1 METSV
6 QRSSKIPSISDSYK
20 RITGGT
26 PIISV
31 GNPGASYKSQ
41 TESALEKYQAEKAV
55 AEQRLKDRYI
65 QQYGEAGYNRFME
78 ANQKRLGD
86 IESSIK
92 QAENNKKRGMSIT
105 PAQILRDEQQRER
118 DYRASTRGLEGTYKT
133 SQYANSS
140 IY

>member
-41 TESALEKYQAEKAV
+41 TESALEKYRAEKAV
-55 AEQRLKDRYI
+55 EDQRLKDQYI
-65 QQYGEAGYNRFME
+65 KQYGKAGYETYLE
-78 ANQKRLGD
+78 AMK
-86 IESSIK
+86 
-92 QAENNKKRGMSIT
+92 T
-105 PAQILRDEQQRER
+105 RDEQQKAQQDLYKKMGPPSNYQRGLAQAQENK
-118 DYRASTRGLEGTYKT
+118 RASEANADFNRGYTTGSQQGTRY
-133 SQYANSS
+133 
-140 IY
+140 

>member
-41 TESALEKYQAEKAV
+41 TESALEKYRAEKSV
-55 AEQRLKDRYI
+55 EDERFKDQYI
-65 QQYGEAGYNRFME
+65 KQYGKVGYETYLEAMKTRE
-78 ANQKRLGD
+78 EQLKA
-86 IESSIK
+86 K
-92 QAENNKKRGMSIT
+92 QDLYKKMGPPSDYQRGFAQAQENK
-105 PAQILRDEQQRER
+105 
-118 DYRASTRGLEGTYKT
+118 RASESAAAL
-133 SQYANSS
+133 SQGYAAGSQGGPR
-140 IY
+140 Y